1 MFEVCV
7 SAMNRPSPDRRSLPI
22 QNSKFKI
29 QNLSHFSMKQFLQ
42 LLAALCLLQAGHAA
56 VPDAV
61 SFQGRALT
69 ATGEAMGKD
78 GAVNRMFTLRI
89 WDDATSTDAANL
101 IYSEQQVVSIVD
113 GAFNVLIGTG
123 TATNGTKFSYSETA
137 KGPPTVKIGDA
148 AVFGGASRYVGVTI
162 DDGTTAVDNE
172 ILPRQQVVSA
182 PFATR
187 AKLTEGV
194 EAGTI
199 TSAKIANN
207 VVTPTQLGDG
217 AVITS
222 KLEDGAVTTTQLADG
237 SVTSAKIATGEIT
250 AAQLADGSV
259 TGAKIATGA
268 ITSANLAT
276 GAVTSAVLQD
286 GTITTADLAD
296 SAVTTAKVAD
306 GAITAANIADGS
318 ISGRLVSVPAGMAL
332 IPGGTFMM
340 GNTIGDSDITN
351 AVPVSTTVS
360 PFYMDV
366 NLVTLSKWLAVAYW
380 ANANGFNLDL
390 GTSTYPWA
398 RGSNFPVHNLTFN
411 WALAWCN
418 ARSLQE
424 GLTPVYYT
432 DTAQTTVFKS
442 GSYEPTIAMVKWT
455 ANGYRLP
462 TEAEWERAARGGLS
476 GMRFPWG
483 NTITQNLANY
493 TGAPATYS
501 YDLGPAGTNYIA
513 SAATTTNTAPNLI
526 PYSFTTTPVGSFPP
540 NGYGLYDMAG
550 NLSQFCW
557 DRGTTVGPLAY
568 AGGTDPRGTDTGT
581 AHGSTVRIRRGGAC
595 DANSYS
601 ARVFVRDSYWSHGAG
616 TGTGFRAVRK
626 AQ

>member
-7 SAMNRPSPDRRSLPI
+7 SAMNRPSPARRSLPI
-22 QNSKFKI
+22 QNPKSKI
-29 QNLSHFSMKQFLQ
+29 QNLSHFSMKRFLQ

-56 VPDAV
+56 VPDAI

-123 TATNGTKFSYSETA
+123 TATNGTKFSYSETT

-187 AKLTEGV
+187 AKLAEGV

-207 VVTPTQLGDG
+207 AVTPTQLGDG

-268 ITSANLAT
+268 ITSDKIAT
-276 GAVTSAVLQD
+276 GAVTSAAMLD
-286 GTITTADLAD
+286 GTIATADLAD
-296 SAVTTAKVAD
+296 SAVTTAKIAD
-306 GAITAANIADGS
+306 RAINTANIADGS
-318 ISGRLVSVPAGMAL
+318 ISGRLVGVPAGMAL
-332 IPGGTFMM
+332 IPGGTYTQ
-340 GNTIGDSDITN
+340 GNSVAADTDITN
-351 AVPVSTTVS
+351 AAPVSTTVS

-366 NLVTLSKWLAVAYW
+366 NFVTLSLWQRVYYW
-380 ANANGFNLDL
+380 ATANSYGFASPGAGRFPNH
-390 GTSTYPWA
+390 
-398 RGSNFPVHNLTFN
+398 PVHTISWNDMVK
-411 WALAWCN
+411 WCN
-418 ARSLQE
+418 ARSQQE

-432 DTAQTTVFKS
+432 DTAQTTVYKTGDVTLTS
-442 GSYEPTIAMVKWT
+442 AMVNWK

-476 GMRFPWG
+476 SQRFPWG
-483 NTITQNLANY
+483 NTVSTNLATYYGNPY
-493 TGAPATYS
+493 YNSGGSSGGYS
-501 YDLGPAGTNYIA
+501 YDLGPANYSSPMA
-513 SAATTTNTAPNLI
+513 NLAAQ
-526 PYSFTTTPVGSFPP
+526 PYTSPVGSYPP
-540 NGYGLYDMAG
+540 NGYGLYDIVG
-550 NLSQFCW
+550 NIWHYCW
-557 DRGTTVGPLAY
+557 DWYGTAH
-568 AGGTDPRGTDTGT
+568 AGGTDPRGPATGT
-581 AHGSTVRIRRGGAC
+581 YKSVRGASWGDVAFYLRCAARTSGSGPTGGSIYNGFRTVRSIP
-595 DANSYS
+595 
-601 ARVFVRDSYWSHGAG
+601 
-616 TGTGFRAVRK
+616 
-626 AQ
+626 

>member
-1 MFEVCV
+1 
-7 SAMNRPSPDRRSLPI
+7 
-22 QNSKFKI
+22 
-29 QNLSHFSMKQFLQ
+29 MKRILQ

-61 SFQGRALT
+61 NFQGRALT

-187 AKLTEGV
+187 AKLAEGV
-194 EAGTI
+194 EAGAI

-207 VVTPTQLGDG
+207 AVTPTQLGDG
-217 AVITS
+217 AVTTS
-222 KLEDGAVTTTQLADG
+222 KLEDGAVTDTQLADG

-250 AAQLADGSV
+250 ATQLADGSV

-268 ITSANLAT
+268 ITSDKIAT
-276 GAVTSAVLQD
+276 GAVTSAAMLD
-286 GTITTADLAD
+286 GTIATADLAD
-296 SAVTTAKVAD
+296 SAVTAAKIAN
-306 GAITAANIADGS
+306 GAITTEQIADGS
-318 ISGRLVSVPAGMAL
+318 VSSRLVGVPAGMAL
-332 IPGGTFMM
+332 IPGGTYTQ
-340 GNTIGDSDITN
+340 GNSIGDSGMTY
-351 AVPVSTTVS
+351 AAPVTTTVS

-366 NLVTLSKWLAVAYW
+366 NLVTLSLWQRAYYW
-380 ANANGFNLDL
+380 ATANGYGFAFANA
-390 GTSTYPWA
+390 GVGRFP
-398 RGSNFPVHNLTFN
+398 NHPVHSIS
-411 WALAWCN
+411 WWDMVKWCN
-418 ARSLQE
+418 ARSQQE

-432 DTAQTTVFKS
+432 DTAQTLIYKTGNVVL
-442 GSYEPTIAMVKWT
+442 TNAMVKWT

-476 GMRFPWG
+476 GQRFPWG
-483 NTITQNLANY
+483 NTSSTNLANY
-493 TGAPATYS
+493 YGETSYS
-501 YDLGPAGTNYIA
+501 FDLGPTGFSPMA
-513 SAATTTNTAPNLI
+513 NTAVQ
-526 PYSFTTTPVGSFPP
+526 PYTSPVGSYPP
-540 NGYGLYDMAG
+540 NGYGLNDIVG
-550 NLSQFCW
+550 NLIQICW
-557 DRGTTVGPLAY
+557 DWAGTAY
-568 AGGTDPRGTDTGT
+568 SGGTDPRGPSTGT
-581 AHGSTVRIRRGGAC
+581 SRRMRGGYYYSECRISNAWEAPPDTYGNYGFRTVRSIP
-595 DANSYS
+595 
-601 ARVFVRDSYWSHGAG
+601 
-616 TGTGFRAVRK
+616 
-626 AQ
+626 

>member
-1 MFEVCV
+1 
-7 SAMNRPSPDRRSLPI
+7 
-22 QNSKFKI
+22 
-29 QNLSHFSMKQFLQ
+29 MKRIFQ

-61 SFQGRALT
+61 NFQGRALT

-89 WDDATSTDAANL
+89 WDDATSTDAAHL

-207 VVTPTQLGDG
+207 AVTPTQLGDG
-217 AVITS
+217 AVTTS

-237 SVTSAKIATGEIT
+237 SITGVKIATGEIT
-250 AAQLADGSV
+250 ATQLADGSV
-259 TGAKIATGA
+259 TGAKIATGW
-268 ITSANLAT
+268 ITSDKIAT
-276 GAVTSAVLQD
+276 GAVTSAILQD
-286 GTITTADLAD
+286 GTIATADLAD
-296 SAVTTAKVAD
+296 SAVTTAKIAD
-306 GAITAANIADGS
+306 RAITAANIADGS
-318 ISGRLVSVPAGMAL
+318 ISGRLVGVPTGMAY
-332 IPGGTFMM
+332 IPGGTFML

-351 AVPVSTTVS
+351 AAPVSTTVS

-366 NLVTLSKWLAVAYW
+366 NLVTLSLWHRVFFW
-380 ANANGFNLDL
+380 ATANSYGFSYGGL
-390 GTSTYPWA
+390 GRFP
-398 RGSNFPVHNLTFN
+398 NHPVHTISWNDMVK
-411 WALAWCN
+411 WCN
-418 ARSLQE
+418 ARSQQE

-432 DTAQTTVFKS
+432 DTAQTTVYKT
-442 GSYEPTIAMVKWT
+442 GDVTLTNAMVKWT

-476 GMRFPWG
+476 GQRFPWG
-483 NTITQNLANY
+483 NLSSTNLANY
-493 TGAPATYS
+493 YGYPNIAYDVGPTGFTSPMANQADT
-501 YDLGPAGTNYIA
+501 
-513 SAATTTNTAPNLI
+513 
-526 PYSFTTTPVGSFPP
+526 PYTSPVGSYSP
-540 NGYGLYDMAG
+540 NGYGLYDIVG
-550 NLSQFCW
+550 NLYHMCW
-557 DRGTTVGPLAY
+557 DWYGTPY
-568 AGGTDPRGTDTGT
+568 AGGTDPRGPATGT
-581 AHGSTVRIRRGGAC
+581 QKSVRGGVWNDYANMLRIATRYSPSTATPTVATMYQGFRTVRSIP
-595 DANSYS
+595 
-601 ARVFVRDSYWSHGAG
+601 
-616 TGTGFRAVRK
+616 
-626 AQ
+626 

>member
-1 MFEVCV
+1 VG
-7 SAMNRPSPDRRSLPI
+7 SLTSTIKNQHSSIINSSSPSDSPT
-22 QNSKFKI
+22 
-29 QNLSHFSMKQFLQ
+29 SMKRFLQ
-42 LLAALCLLQAGHAA
+42 LFAALCLLQAGHAA

-148 AVFGGASRYVGVTI
+148 GVFGGASRYVGVTI

-207 VVTPTQLGDG
+207 AVTPTQLGDG

-276 GAVTSAVLQD
+276 GAVTSAAMLD
-286 GTITTADLAD
+286 GTIATADLAD

-366 NLVTLSKWLAVAYW
+366 NLVTLGKWLAVAYW
-380 ANANGFNLDL
+380 ANANGFDLPL
-390 GTSTYPWA
+390 GTNTNPWA
-398 RGSNFPVHNLTFN
+398 KGSNFPVYELTFVD
-411 WALAWCN
+411 AIKWCN

-432 DTAQTTVFKS
+432 NTTQTTVFKT
-442 GSYEPTIAMVKWT
+442 GSYEPTNAMVKWT

-493 TGAPATYS
+493 FGQLSYS
-501 YDLGPAGTNYIA
+501 YDLGPAGINAIA
-513 SAATTTNTAPNLI
+513 SAAITTNTAPNGNI
-526 PYSFTTTPVGSFPP
+526 TYTNTPVGSFPP
-540 NGYGLYDMAG
+540 NGYGLFDMAG
-550 NLSQFCW
+550 NLFQLCW
-557 DRGTTVGPLAY
+557 DQSTAVPLAY
-568 AGGTDPRGTDTGT
+568 AGGTDPRGPDTGT
-581 AHGSTVRIRRGGAC
+581 AYGSSRRIRRGGAC
-595 DANSYS
+595 FANSYS
-601 ARVFVRDSYWSHGAG
+601 ARVFIRELTFSHSPGAA
-616 TGTGFRAVRK
+616 TGFRAVRN

>member
-1 MFEVCV
+1 
-7 SAMNRPSPDRRSLPI
+7 
-22 QNSKFKI
+22 
-29 QNLSHFSMKQFLQ
+29 MKRILQ

-61 SFQGRALT
+61 NFQGRALT

-123 TATNGTKFSYSETA
+123 TATNGTKFSYSETP

-187 AKLTEGV
+187 AKLAEGV
-194 EAGTI
+194 EAGAI

-207 VVTPTQLGDG
+207 AVTPTQLGDG
-217 AVITS
+217 AVTTS
-222 KLEDGAVTTTQLADG
+222 KLEDGAVTDTQLADG
-237 SVTSAKIATGEIT
+237 SVTGVKIATGEIT
-250 AAQLADGSV
+250 ATQLADGSV
-259 TGAKIATGA
+259 TGAKIATGV
-268 ITSANLAT
+268 ITSDKIAT

-286 GTITTADLAD
+286 GTIATADLAD
-296 SAVTTAKVAD
+296 SAVTTAKIAN
-306 GAITAANIADGS
+306 GSITTEQIADGS
-318 ISGRLVSVPAGMAL
+318 ISGRLAATPAGMAL

-340 GNTIGDSDITN
+340 GNTIGDTDITN

-366 NLVTLSKWLAVAYW
+366 NLVTLGKWLAVAYW
-380 ANANGFNLDL
+380 ANANGFDLQL
-390 GTSTYPWA
+390 GTDTYPWA
-398 RGSNFPVHNLTFN
+398 RGSNFPVHNVCFD
-411 WALAWCN
+411 WAIKWCN

-432 DTAQTTVFKS
+432 DTAQTTVFKN
-442 GSYEPTIAMVKWT
+442 GYNYEPTNAMVKWT

-493 TGAPATYS
+493 TGAPASYS
-501 YDLGPAGTNYIA
+501 YDLGTAGTNYIA
-513 SAATTTNTAPNLI
+513 SAATTTNTAPNRNDN
-526 PYSFTTTPVGSFPP
+526 SFTTTPVGSFPP

-550 NLSQFCW
+550 NLSQWCW
-557 DRGTTVGPLAY
+557 DRATTSGPLAY
-568 AGGTDPRGTDTGT
+568 AGGTNPRGPDTGT
-581 AHGSTVRIRRGGAC
+581 AYGSTMRIYRGGGC
-595 DANSYS
+595 NANSYS
-601 ARVFVRDSYWSHGAG
+601 ARVFVRTVFWSH
-616 TGTGFRAVRK
+616 TVTPSIGFRAVRN

>member
-1 MFEVCV
+1 
-7 SAMNRPSPDRRSLPI
+7 
-22 QNSKFKI
+22 
-29 QNLSHFSMKQFLQ
+29 MKRFLQ

-250 AAQLADGSV
+250 AAHLADGSV

-276 GAVTSAVLQD
+276 GAVTSAILQD
-286 GTITTADLAD
+286 GTIATADLAD

-332 IPGGTFMM
+332 IPGGTFML

-351 AVPVSTTVS
+351 AAPASTTVS

-366 NLVTLSKWLAVAYW
+366 NLVTLSLWQRVYYW
-380 ANANGFNLDL
+380 ATANSYSFTNAGL
-390 GTSTYPWA
+390 GRFP
-398 RGSNFPVHNLTFN
+398 NHPVHTIS
-411 WALAWCN
+411 WWDMVKWCN
-418 ARSLQE
+418 ARSQQE

-432 DTAQTTVFKS
+432 DTAQTTVYKT
-442 GSYEPTIAMVKWT
+442 GNVNVTNAMVKWT

-476 GMRFPWG
+476 GQRFPWG
-483 NTITQNLANY
+483 NTSSTNLANY
-493 TGAPATYS
+493 YGETAYS
-501 YDLGPAGTNYIA
+501 FDLGPTGFSPMA
-513 SAATTTNTAPNLI
+513 NTAVQ
-526 PYSFTTTPVGSFPP
+526 PYTSPVGSYPP
-540 NGYGLYDMAG
+540 NGYGLNDIVG
-550 NLSQFCW
+550 NLIQICW
-557 DRGTTVGPLAY
+557 DWYGPAY
-568 AGGTDPRGTDTGT
+568 SGGTDPRGPSTGT
-581 AHGSTVRIRRGGAC
+581 YRSMRGGNYYTQCRISNGWAASPDTAGDGYGFRTVRSIP
-595 DANSYS
+595 
-601 ARVFVRDSYWSHGAG
+601 
-616 TGTGFRAVRK
+616 
-626 AQ
+626 

>member
-1 MFEVCV
+1 
-7 SAMNRPSPDRRSLPI
+7 
-22 QNSKFKI
+22 
-29 QNLSHFSMKQFLQ
+29 MKRILQ

-61 SFQGRALT
+61 NFQGRALT

-123 TATNGTKFSYSETA
+123 TATNGTKFSYSETT

-187 AKLTEGV
+187 AKLAEGV
-194 EAGTI
+194 DAGAI

-207 VVTPTQLGDG
+207 AVTPTQLGDG
-217 AVITS
+217 AVTTS
-222 KLEDGAVTTTQLADG
+222 KLEDGAVTDTQLADG
-237 SVTSAKIATGEIT
+237 SVTSDKIATGEIT
-250 AAQLADGSV
+250 ATQLADGSV

-268 ITSANLAT
+268 ITSDKLAT
-276 GAVTSAVLQD
+276 GSVTSAAMLD
-286 GTITTADLAD
+286 GTIATADLAD
-296 SAVTTAKVAD
+296 SAVTAAKVAN
-306 GAITAANIADGS
+306 GAITTEKIADGS
-318 ISGRLVSVPAGMAL
+318 ISGRLVGVPTGMAL
-332 IPGGTFMM
+332 IPGGTYTQ
-340 GNTIGDSDITN
+340 GNSIDTNITY
-351 AVPVSTTVS
+351 AAPVTTTVS

-366 NLVTLSKWLAVAYW
+366 NLVTLSLWQRVYYW
-380 ANANGFNLDL
+380 ATANGYGFANA
-390 GTSTYPWA
+390 GVG
-398 RGSNFPVHNLTFN
+398 RFPNHPVLTIS
-411 WALAWCN
+411 WWDMVKWCN
-418 ARSLQE
+418 ARSQQE

-432 DTAQTTVFKS
+432 DTAQTLIYKTGNVVL
-442 GSYEPTIAMVKWT
+442 TNAMVKWT

-483 NTITQNLANY
+483 NTTTTNLANY
-493 TGAPATYS
+493 YGETYYS
-501 YDLGPAGTNYIA
+501 YDMGPTGFSPMA
-513 SAATTTNTAPNLI
+513 NTAAS
-526 PYSFTTTPVGSFPP
+526 PYTSPVGSYPP
-540 NGYGLYDMAG
+540 NGYGLYDIVG
-550 NLSQFCW
+550 NIIQICW
-557 DRGTTVGPLAY
+557 DWAGTAY
-568 AGGTDPRGTDTGT
+568 AGGTDPRGPSTGT
-581 AHGSTVRIRRGGAC
+581 SRRMRGGYYHGECRISYAWEAPPDSIGVYGFRTVRSIP
-595 DANSYS
+595 
-601 ARVFVRDSYWSHGAG
+601 
-616 TGTGFRAVRK
+616 
-626 AQ
+626 

>member
-1 MFEVCV
+1 
-7 SAMNRPSPDRRSLPI
+7 
-22 QNSKFKI
+22 
-29 QNLSHFSMKQFLQ
+29 MKRILQ

-61 SFQGRALT
+61 NFQGRALT

-123 TATNGTKFSYSETA
+123 TATNGTKFSYSETT

-187 AKLTEGV
+187 AKLAEGV

-207 VVTPTQLGDG
+207 AVTPTQLGDG
-217 AVITS
+217 AVTTS
-222 KLEDGAVTTTQLADG
+222 KLDDGAVTDTQLADG

-259 TGAKIATGA
+259 TGAKIATGW
-268 ITSANLAT
+268 ITSDKIAT
-276 GAVTSAVLQD
+276 GAVTSAAMLD
-286 GTITTADLAD
+286 GTIATADLAD

-340 GNTIGDSDITN
+340 GNTIGDSDYTS

-366 NLVTLSKWLAVAYW
+366 NLVILSKWYAVVYW
-380 ANANGFNLDL
+380 ANANGFDL
-390 GTSTYPWA
+390 GTAYTAKAPNHPATSMP
-398 RGSNFPVHNLTFN
+398 FVEMIK
-411 WALAWCN
+411 WCN

-432 DTAQTTVFKS
+432 NTAQTTVFKT
-442 GSYEPTIAMVKWT
+442 GSYEPTIAMVMWS

-493 TGAPATYS
+493 TGLPSTYS
-501 YDLGPAGTNYIA
+501 YDLGTAGTNYIA
-513 SAATTTNTAPNLI
+513 AAVLPNAAP
-526 PYSFTTTPVGSFPP
+526 YTTPVGSFPP
-540 NGYGLYDMAG
+540 NGYGLYDMCG
-550 NLSQFCW
+550 NCSQFCW
-557 DRGTTVGPLAY
+557 DRGNAVNNTPPYAY

-581 AHGSTVRIRRGGAC
+581 ALGSTLRILRGGRF
-595 DANSYS
+595 DLSPYS
-601 ARVFVRDSYWSHGAG
+601 VRVFARDYYWSHAG
-616 TGTGFRAVRK
+616 YNGMSFRAVRK

>member
-1 MFEVCV
+1 
-7 SAMNRPSPDRRSLPI
+7 
-22 QNSKFKI
+22 
-29 QNLSHFSMKQFLQ
+29 MKQILQ

-56 VPDAV
+56 VPDAI

-123 TATNGTKFSYSETA
+123 TATNGTKFSYSETT

-187 AKLTEGV
+187 AKLAEGV
-194 EAGTI
+194 EAGAI

-207 VVTPTQLGDG
+207 AVTPTQLGDG
-217 AVITS
+217 AVTTS

-237 SVTSAKIATGEIT
+237 SITGVKIATGEIT
-250 AAQLADGSV
+250 ATQLADGSV
-259 TGAKIATGA
+259 TGAKIATGW
-268 ITSANLAT
+268 ITSDKIAT
-276 GAVTSAVLQD
+276 GAVTSAILQD
-286 GTITTADLAD
+286 GTIATADLAD
-296 SAVTTAKVAD
+296 SAVTMAKIAN
-306 GAITAANIADGS
+306 GAITTEQIADGS

-340 GNTIGDSDITN
+340 GNTIGDSDIT
-351 AVPVSTTVS
+351 AAPVTTTVS
-360 PFYMDV
+360 SFYMDV
-366 NLVTLSKWLAVAYW
+366 NLVTLSLWQGVYYW
-380 ANANGFNLDL
+380 ATANSYGFASPGAGRFPNH
-390 GTSTYPWA
+390 
-398 RGSNFPVHNLTFN
+398 PVHTISWNDMVK
-411 WALAWCN
+411 WCN
-418 ARSLQE
+418 ARSQQE

-432 DTAQTTVFKS
+432 DTAQTTVYKT
-442 GSYEPTIAMVKWT
+442 GNVTLTNAMVKWT

-476 GMRFPWG
+476 GQRFPWG
-483 NTITQNLANY
+483 STTTTNQANY
-493 TGAPATYS
+493 YGNPYNNSGGYT
-501 YDLGPAGTNYIA
+501 YDLGPANYSSPMA
-513 SAATTTNTAPNLI
+513 NFATP
-526 PYSFTTTPVGSFPP
+526 PYTSPVGSYPP
-540 NGYGLYDMAG
+540 NGYGLYDIVG
-550 NLSQFCW
+550 NMWHYCW
-557 DRGTTVGPLAY
+557 DWDGTAH
-568 AGGTDPRGTDTGT
+568 AGGTDPRGPATGT
-581 AHGSTVRIRRGGAC
+581 AKSVRGASWGDTAPYLRVAARASAYGPSTAGNYYYSFRTVRSIP
-595 DANSYS
+595 
-601 ARVFVRDSYWSHGAG
+601 
-616 TGTGFRAVRK
+616 
-626 AQ
+626 

>member
-1 MFEVCV
+1 MKINRRAAKAAKEREEERMFEVCV
-7 SAMNRPSPDRRSLPI
+7 SAMNRPSPARRSLPI
-22 QNSKFKI
+22 QNPKFKI

-113 GAFNVLIGTG
+113 GAFSVLIGTG
-123 TATNGTKFSYSETA
+123 TATNGSKFSYSETA

-276 GAVTSAVLQD
+276 GAVTSAILQD
-286 GTITTADLAD
+286 GTIATADLAD

-318 ISGRLVSVPAGMAL
+318 ISGISLVVPPAGMAL
-332 IPGGTFMM
+332 IPGGTYTQ
-340 GNTIGDSDITN
+340 GNSVGDSGMTW
-351 AVPVSTTVS
+351 AAPVTTTVS

-366 NLVTLSKWLAVAYW
+366 NLVTLSLWQRVYYW
-380 ANANGFNLDL
+380 ATANSYSFTNAGL
-390 GTSTYPWA
+390 GRFP
-398 RGSNFPVHNLTFN
+398 NHPVHTIS
-411 WALAWCN
+411 WWDMVKWCN
-418 ARSLQE
+418 ARSQQE

-432 DTAQTTVFKS
+432 DTAQTLIYKTGNVVL
-442 GSYEPTIAMVKWT
+442 TNAMVKWT

-483 NTITQNLANY
+483 NTTTTNLANY
-493 TGAPATYS
+493 YGETAYS
-501 YDLGPAGTNYIA
+501 FDLGPTGFSPMA
-513 SAATTTNTAPNLI
+513 NTAVQ
-526 PYSFTTTPVGSFPP
+526 PYTSPVGSYPP

-550 NLSQFCW
+550 NLLQNCW
-557 DRGTTVGPLAY
+557 DWAGTAY
-568 AGGTDPRGTDTGT
+568 AGGTDPRGP
-581 AHGSTVRIRRGGAC
+581 S
-595 DANSYS
+595 
-601 ARVFVRDSYWSHGAG
+601 
-616 TGTGFRAVRK
+616 TGTGRRMRGGSYHTECRISNTWSASPDNTGNLYGFRTVRSIP
-626 AQ
+626 